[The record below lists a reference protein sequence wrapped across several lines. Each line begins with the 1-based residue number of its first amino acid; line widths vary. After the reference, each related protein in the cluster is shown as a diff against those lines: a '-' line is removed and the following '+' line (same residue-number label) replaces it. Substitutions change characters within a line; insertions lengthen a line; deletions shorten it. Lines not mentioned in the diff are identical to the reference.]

1 LAPSTPLGRPTTT
14 PSAPLAEALGRLLA
28 GERDS
33 QTLRR
38 GLALDAIDE
47 QALTLVEG
55 AVADA
60 ERWALLERL
69 AEEARGAES
78 GVE

>member
-1 LAPSTPLGRPTTT
+1 MAPSTPLGRPTTT
-14 PSAPLAEALGRLLA
+14 PSAPLAEALRRLRA
-28 GERDS
+28 GERDP
-33 QTLRR
+33 QALRR

-55 AVADA
+55 AVADG
-60 ERWALLERL
+60 ELWALLERL

-78 GVE
+78 SVE